1 MRSQFLSD
9 RPAQNSTPS
18 GAPDA
23 MLGAESLEKRLKS
36 SDADED
42 AGTGGSVDVA
52 DVVSSGAGS
61 LALARRT
68 LTRQELRW
76 PAWWCQRSNRR
87 GISPLQ

>member
-42 AGTGGSVDVA
+42 AGTGGSVDVLA
-52 DVVSSGAGS
+52 PW
-61 LALARRT
+61 ALARRT

-76 PAWWCQRSNRR
+76 PAW
-87 GISPLQ
+87 